1 MGEKVMRNWNP
12 NTSRRPIL
20 SGIPVA
26 VPDQR
31 TVDRMTSL
39 YYLMI
44 GSLATITQTA
54 IKDLYDELFQ
64 RKDLFKFKLKLRIK
78 EAFSRSNQL
87 IMTFKK
93 YTSGISQY
101 DLWLDIT
108 DCMEDELK
116 NDMRNL
122 YYVTDNILL
131 KNNIKEHRLQTLA
144 CIAYNLSIMLHDMS
158 QRYDDVM
165 KHAGI
170 GTANIKPSE
179 MFLSPMYG
187 MYTSMKEVAA
197 MIITDKDAEYFKDG
211 NQINTALQVIAMKV
225 CDLERIEKAADEG
238 LKLNGVDYNGE
249 QHRNNSFTPWSG
261 IQVNFLARNYEDM
274 TDEQLA
280 KALGRSVGSIKAKMR
295 QLKLKRKNNEKD
307 STAVCKEK

>member
-1 MGEKVMRNWNP
+1 MENWNP
-12 NTSRRPIL
+12 NTSRRPVL
-20 SGIPVA
+20 SGIPIA
-26 VPDQR
+26 VPDQK

-44 GSLATITQTA
+44 GSLSTITQTA
-54 IKDLYDELFQ
+54 IKDLYDELYQ

-93 YTSGISQY
+93 YTSEISQY

-108 DCMEDELK
+108 DCMEDDLK
-116 NDMRNL
+116 NDVRNL

-131 KNNIKEHRLQTLA
+131 KNNIKDHRLQTLA
-144 CIAYNLSIMLHDMS
+144 CIAYNLSIMLHGMS
-158 QRYDDVM
+158 QRYDYVM
-165 KHAGI
+165 KDAGV

-179 MFLSPMYG
+179 MFLGPMYG

-211 NQINTALQVIAMKV
+211 NQIYTALQVIAMKV
-225 CDLERIEKAADEG
+225 CDLGRIEKAADEG

-249 QHRNNSFTPWSG
+249 QHRNNSFTPWTG

-295 QLKLKRKNNEKD
+295 QLKLKRKE
-307 STAVCKEK
+307 

>member
-1 MGEKVMRNWNP
+1 MKNWNP
-12 NTSRRPIL
+12 DTSRRPIL

-64 RKDLFKFKLKLRIK
+64 RKDLFKFKLRIK

-93 YTSGISQY
+93 YTSEISQY

-165 KHAGI
+165 KDAGI

-280 KALGRSVGSIKAKMR
+280 KALGRSIGSIKAKMR

>member
-1 MGEKVMRNWNP
+1 MKNWNP
-12 NTSRRPIL
+12 DTSRRPIL

-93 YTSGISQY
+93 YTSEISQY

-165 KHAGI
+165 KDAGI

-249 QHRNNSFTPWSG
+249 QHKNNSFTPWSG

-280 KALGRSVGSIKAKMR
+280 KALGRSIGSIKAKMR
-295 QLKLKRKNNEKD
+295 QLKLKRKE
-307 STAVCKEK
+307 

>member
-1 MGEKVMRNWNP
+1 MKNWNP
-12 NTSRRPIL
+12 DTSRRPIL

-93 YTSGISQY
+93 YTSEISQY

-108 DCMEDELK
+108 DCMEDDLK

-165 KHAGI
+165 KDAGI

-211 NQINTALQVIAMKV
+211 NQIHTALQVIAMKV

-280 KALGRSVGSIKAKMR
+280 KALGRSIGSIKAKMR

>member
-1 MGEKVMRNWNP
+1 MGEKVMKNWNP
-12 NTSRRPIL
+12 DTSRRPIL

-54 IKDLYDELFQ
+54 IKDLYDELYQ

-93 YTSGISQY
+93 YTSEISQY

-280 KALGRSVGSIKAKMR
+280 KALGRSIGSIKAKMR
-295 QLKLKRKNNEKD
+295 QLKLKRKE
-307 STAVCKEK
+307 

>member
-1 MGEKVMRNWNP
+1 MGEKVMKNWNP
-12 NTSRRPIL
+12 DTSRRPIL

-93 YTSGISQY
+93 YTSEISQY

-116 NDMRNL
+116 NDVRNL

-165 KHAGI
+165 KDAGV

-179 MFLSPMYG
+179 MFLGPMYG

-280 KALGRSVGSIKAKMR
+280 KALGRSIGSIKAKMR
-295 QLKLKRKNNEKD
+295 QLKLKRKE
-307 STAVCKEK
+307 

>member
-1 MGEKVMRNWNP
+1 
-12 NTSRRPIL
+12 
-20 SGIPVA
+20 
-26 VPDQR
+26 
-31 TVDRMTSL
+31 
-39 YYLMI
+39 
-44 GSLATITQTA
+44 
-54 IKDLYDELFQ
+54 
-64 RKDLFKFKLKLRIK
+64 
-78 EAFSRSNQL
+78 
-87 IMTFKK
+87 
-93 YTSGISQY
+93 
-101 DLWLDIT
+101 
-108 DCMEDELK
+108 
-116 NDMRNL
+116 
-122 YYVTDNILL
+122 
-131 KNNIKEHRLQTLA
+131 
-144 CIAYNLSIMLHDMS
+144 MLHDMS

-165 KHAGI
+165 KDAGI

-249 QHRNNSFTPWSG
+249 QHRNNSFTPWTG

-280 KALGRSVGSIKAKMR
+280 KALGRSIGSIKAKMR

>member
-1 MGEKVMRNWNP
+1 MGEKVMKNWNP
-12 NTSRRPIL
+12 DTSRRPIL

-54 IKDLYDELFQ
+54 IKDLYDELYQ

-93 YTSGISQY
+93 YTSEISQY

-144 CIAYNLSIMLHDMS
+144 CIAYNLSIMLHGIS

-165 KHAGI
+165 KDAGI

-211 NQINTALQVIAMKV
+211 NQINTALQVIAMKI

-295 QLKLKRKNNEKD
+295 QLKLKRKE
-307 STAVCKEK
+307 

>member
-1 MGEKVMRNWNP
+1 MGEKVMENWNP

-44 GSLATITQTA
+44 GSLATITQTS
-54 IKDLYDELFQ
+54 IKDLYDELYQ

-93 YTSGISQY
+93 YTSEISQY

-144 CIAYNLSIMLHDMS
+144 CTAYNLSIMLHDMS

-165 KHAGI
+165 KDAGI

-211 NQINTALQVIAMKV
+211 NQIHTALQVIAMKV

-249 QHRNNSFTPWSG
+249 QHRNNSFTPWTG

-295 QLKLKRKNNEKD
+295 QLKLKRKE
-307 STAVCKEK
+307 

>member
-1 MGEKVMRNWNP
+1 MKNWNP
-12 NTSRRPIL
+12 DTSRRPIL

-54 IKDLYDELFQ
+54 IKDLYDELYQ

-93 YTSGISQY
+93 YTSEISQY
-101 DLWLDIT
+101 NLWLDIT

-116 NDMRNL
+116 NDVRNL

-211 NQINTALQVIAMKV
+211 NQINTALQVIAMKI

-280 KALGRSVGSIKAKMR
+280 KALGRSVGSIKAKMK
-295 QLKLKRKNNEKD
+295 QLKLKRKE
-307 STAVCKEK
+307 

>member
-1 MGEKVMRNWNP
+1 MGEKVMKNWNP
-12 NTSRRPIL
+12 DTSRRPIL

-93 YTSGISQY
+93 YTSEISQY

-165 KHAGI
+165 KDAGI

-280 KALGRSVGSIKAKMR
+280 KALGRSIGSIKAKMR
-295 QLKLKRKNNEKD
+295 QLKLKRKE
-307 STAVCKEK
+307 

>member
-1 MGEKVMRNWNP
+1 MGEKVMKNWNP
-12 NTSRRPIL
+12 DTSRRPIL

-54 IKDLYDELFQ
+54 IKDLYDELYQ

-93 YTSGISQY
+93 YTSEISQY

-165 KHAGI
+165 KDAGI

-249 QHRNNSFTPWSG
+249 QHKNNSFTPWSG

-295 QLKLKRKNNEKD
+295 QLKLKRKE
-307 STAVCKEK
+307 

>member
-1 MGEKVMRNWNP
+1 MENWNP
-12 NTSRRPIL
+12 NTSRRPAL
-20 SGIPVA
+20 SGIPIA
-26 VPDQR
+26 VPDQK

-54 IKDLYDELFQ
+54 IKDLYDELYQ

-93 YTSGISQY
+93 YTSEISQY

-116 NDMRNL
+116 NDVRNL

-144 CIAYNLSIMLHDMS
+144 CIAYNMSIMLHDMS

-165 KHAGI
+165 KDAGV

-179 MFLSPMYG
+179 MFLGPMYG

-211 NQINTALQVIAMKV
+211 DQIYTALQVIAMKV

-249 QHRNNSFTPWSG
+249 LHRNNSFTQWTG

-295 QLKLKRKNNEKD
+295 QLKLKRKE
-307 STAVCKEK
+307 

>member
-1 MGEKVMRNWNP
+1 MGEKVMKNWNP
-12 NTSRRPIL
+12 DTSRRPIL

-93 YTSGISQY
+93 YTSEISQY

-165 KHAGI
+165 KDAGI

-225 CDLERIEKAADEG
+225 CDLKRIEKAADEG

-280 KALGRSVGSIKAKMR
+280 KALGRSIGSIKAKMR
-295 QLKLKRKNNEKD
+295 QLKLKRKE
-307 STAVCKEK
+307 

>member
-1 MGEKVMRNWNP
+1 MKNWNP

-93 YTSGISQY
+93 YTSEISQY

-144 CIAYNLSIMLHDMS
+144 CIAYKLSIMLHDMS

-165 KHAGI
+165 KDAGI

-280 KALGRSVGSIKAKMR
+280 KALGRSIGSIKAKMR
-295 QLKLKRKNNEKD
+295 QLKLKRKE
-307 STAVCKEK
+307 

>member
-1 MGEKVMRNWNP
+1 MENWNP
-12 NTSRRPIL
+12 NTSRRPVL
-20 SGIPVA
+20 SGIPIA
-26 VPDQR
+26 VPDQK

-44 GSLATITQTA
+44 GSLSTITQTA
-54 IKDLYDELFQ
+54 IKDLYDELYQ

-93 YTSGISQY
+93 YTSEISQY

-108 DCMEDELK
+108 DCMEGELK
-116 NDMRNL
+116 NDVRNL

-165 KHAGI
+165 KDVGI
-170 GTANIKPSE
+170 GTANIKPSG

-249 QHRNNSFTPWSG
+249 QHRNNSFTPWTG

-280 KALGRSVGSIKAKMR
+280 KALGRSIGSIKAKMR
-295 QLKLKRKNNEKD
+295 QLKLKRKE
-307 STAVCKEK
+307 

>member
-1 MGEKVMRNWNP
+1 MENWNP
-12 NTSRRPIL
+12 NTSRRPVL
-20 SGIPVA
+20 SGIPIA
-26 VPDQR
+26 VPDQK

-44 GSLATITQTA
+44 GSLSTITQTA
-54 IKDLYDELFQ
+54 IKDLYDELYQ

-93 YTSGISQY
+93 YTSEISQY

-116 NDMRNL
+116 NDVRNL

-144 CIAYNLSIMLHDMS
+144 CIAYNMSIMLHDMS

-165 KHAGI
+165 KDAGV

-179 MFLSPMYG
+179 MFLGPMYG

-197 MIITDKDAEYFKDG
+197 MIITDKDAEYFNDG
-211 NQINTALQVIAMKV
+211 NQIYTALQVIAMKV

-280 KALGRSVGSIKAKMR
+280 KALGRSIGSIKAKMR
-295 QLKLKRKNNEKD
+295 QLKLKRKE
-307 STAVCKEK
+307 

>member
-1 MGEKVMRNWNP
+1 MKNWNP
-12 NTSRRPIL
+12 DTSRRPIL

-54 IKDLYDELFQ
+54 IKDLYDELYQ

-93 YTSGISQY
+93 YTSEISQY

-165 KHAGI
+165 KDAGI

-211 NQINTALQVIAMKV
+211 NQIHTALQVIAMKV

-261 IQVNFLARNYEDM
+261 IQVNFMARNYEDM

-295 QLKLKRKNNEKD
+295 QLKLKRKE
-307 STAVCKEK
+307 

>member
-1 MGEKVMRNWNP
+1 MENWNP
-12 NTSRRPIL
+12 NTSRRPVL
-20 SGIPVA
+20 SGIPIA
-26 VPDQR
+26 VPDQK

-54 IKDLYDELFQ
+54 IKDLYDELYQ

-93 YTSGISQY
+93 YTSEISQY

-165 KHAGI
+165 KDAGI

-179 MFLSPMYG
+179 MFLGPMYG

-211 NQINTALQVIAMKV
+211 NQIYTALQVIAMKV

-249 QHRNNSFTPWSG
+249 QHRNNSFTPWTG

-280 KALGRSVGSIKAKMR
+280 KALGRSIGSIKAKMR
-295 QLKLKRKNNEKD
+295 QLKLKRKE
-307 STAVCKEK
+307 

>member
-1 MGEKVMRNWNP
+1 MGEKVMKNWNP
-12 NTSRRPIL
+12 DTSRRPIL

-26 VPDQR
+26 VTDQR

-93 YTSGISQY
+93 YTSEISQY

-108 DCMEDELK
+108 DCMEDDLK

-165 KHAGI
+165 KDAGI

-249 QHRNNSFTPWSG
+249 QHRNNSFTPWTG

-295 QLKLKRKNNEKD
+295 QLKLKRKE
-307 STAVCKEK
+307 

>member
-1 MGEKVMRNWNP
+1 MKNWNP
-12 NTSRRPIL
+12 DTSRRPIL

-44 GSLATITQTA
+44 GSLSTITQTA
-54 IKDLYDELFQ
+54 IKDLYDELYK

-93 YTSGISQY
+93 YTSEISQY

-144 CIAYNLSIMLHDMS
+144 CVAYNLSIMLYDMS

-165 KHAGI
+165 KDAGI

-249 QHRNNSFTPWSG
+249 QHRNNSFTPWTG

-280 KALGRSVGSIKAKMR
+280 KALGRSIGSIKAKMR
-295 QLKLKRKNNEKD
+295 QIKLKRKE
-307 STAVCKEK
+307 

>member
-1 MGEKVMRNWNP
+1 MGEKVMENWNP

-44 GSLATITQTA
+44 GSLSTITQTA
-54 IKDLYDELFQ
+54 IKDLYDELYQ
-64 RKDLFKFKLKLRIK
+64 RKELFKFKLKLRIK

-93 YTSGISQY
+93 YTSEISQY

-165 KHAGI
+165 KDAGI

-249 QHRNNSFTPWSG
+249 QHRNNSFTPWTG

-280 KALGRSVGSIKAKMR
+280 KALGRSIGSIKAKMR
-295 QLKLKRKNNEKD
+295 QIKLKRKE
-307 STAVCKEK
+307 

>member
-1 MGEKVMRNWNP
+1 MENWNP
-12 NTSRRPIL
+12 NTSRRPVL
-20 SGIPVA
+20 SGIPIA
-26 VPDQR
+26 VPDQK

-44 GSLATITQTA
+44 GSLSTITQTA
-54 IKDLYDELFQ
+54 IKDLYDELYQ

-93 YTSGISQY
+93 YTSEISQY

-116 NDMRNL
+116 NDVRNL

-144 CIAYNLSIMLHDMS
+144 CIAYNLSIMLHGMS
-158 QRYDDVM
+158 LRYDDVM
-165 KHAGI
+165 NDAGI

-179 MFLSPMYG
+179 MFLGPMYG

-197 MIITDKDAEYFKDG
+197 MIIADKDAEYFKDG
-211 NQINTALQVIAMKV
+211 NQIYTALQVIAMKV
-225 CDLERIEKAADEG
+225 CDLERIERAADEG

-249 QHRNNSFTPWSG
+249 LHRNNSFTQWTG

-274 TDEQLA
+274 TDERLA

-295 QLKLKRKNNEKD
+295 QLKLKRKE
-307 STAVCKEK
+307 